1 MYESLK
7 LKHYERVEE
16 LEKLLDNVKEERS
29 LQEEEYQNEIRN
41 LKRKL
46 TENDTVLKAAQ
57 LDAEAQQKLN
67 EELSKFLISH
77 VKRLYFA

>member
-7 LKHYERVEE
+7 SKFTERVEE
-16 LEKLLDNVKEERS
+16 LEKLLNDIKEERS
-29 LQEEEYQNEIRN
+29 LQEEEYQNEIRE

-67 EELSKFLISH
+67 DELSMFLLLLLFN
-77 VKRLYFA
+77 V